1 MRLRT
6 IGILSMVCALAVT
19 STVAADADWPS
30 YNRTLSGNRYS
41 ALADINRSNVKTL
54 KVACAFDTGIQTSF
68 QSGIIAVGGVLYGTT
83 EMDTFAINP
92 GTCVQKWRT
101 HESYKSASPLKVN
114 RGVAYLDGR
123 LFRGTQD
130 GRVLAYEATT
140 GKRLWEAQIADP
152 KMGETVPAAPVAW
165 NGLVFVGNAGGDNK
179 GVKGRMYALD
189 AASGKTVWKFDMVP
203 ANAGADRVLG
213 WGNAADVPVTGGATW
228 TSYTLDPVTGL
239 LYVPGGNPAPDF
251 DHRLRPGNNLYTGSI
266 VVLDAKAGTYKT
278 HYSIAPADYHDA
290 DVSTAPTL
298 LTTRTGRHLVAEAPK
313 DGYLHAF
320 DLQSGKRLYTNPI
333 TRIENRSVPFSEHP
347 VHFCPGTQGGSE
359 WNGAAYDPA
368 TNLIY
373 TGAVDWCATVTLAP
387 ERQTKRVQDG
397 KPWSGNDAA
406 SEKETFGKL
415 DPPASWAGWIY
426 ATDADSGAT
435 SWKFKTPFPV
445 MSGVT
450 PTAGGL
456 VFVGDMGGTFYALD
470 AQTGQTLW
478 SQKIG
483 GAVGGGVITYQANA
497 VQRIAVATGMTSPI
511 WPTEKTTAKIIVLSV
526 AAR

>member
-1 MRLRT
+1 MRLWT
-6 IGILSMVCALAVT
+6 IGILAMVCVLAA
-19 STVAADADWPS
+19 SSAVAADVDWPS
-30 YNRTLSGNRYS
+30 YNRTVSGDRYS
-41 ALADINRSNVKTL
+41 ALGEINRSDVKTL
-54 KVACAFDTGIQTSF
+54 KVTCRFDTGIQTSF
-68 QSGIIAVGGVLYGTT
+68 QSGIIEVADVLYGTT
-83 EMDTFAINP
+83 EMDTFAIDSR
-92 GTCVQKWRT
+92 TCAQKWRV

-140 GKRLWEAQIADP
+140 GKRLWAALIADP
-152 KMGETVPAAPVAW
+152 KLGESVPAAPIAW
-165 NGLVFVGNAGGDNK
+165 NGLVFIGNAGGDNK

-203 ANAGADRVLG
+203 SNPGADLALG
-213 WGNAADVPVTGGATW
+213 WGNAADVPVSGGATW
-228 TSYTLDPVTGL
+228 TSYTLDPTSGL

-251 DHRLRPGNNLYTGSI
+251 DRRLRPGNNLYSGSI
-266 VVLDAKAGTYKT
+266 VVLDAKAGAYKT

-290 DVSTAPTL
+290 DVSSAPTL
-298 LTTRTGRHLVAEAPK
+298 LTTRAGRRLVAEAPK

-320 DLQSGKRLYTNPI
+320 DLQNGTRVYTNAI

-387 ERQTKRVQDG
+387 EQKTKSVPDG
-397 KPWSGNDAA
+397 KPWSANDAA

-415 DPPASWAGWIY
+415 DPPAAWAGWIY

-435 SWKFKTPFPV
+435 AWKFRAPFPI

-456 VFVGDMGGTFYALD
+456 VFVGDMGGTLYAFD
-470 AQTGQTLW
+470 AQSGEALW
-478 SQKIG
+478 SQKLG
-483 GAVGGGVITYQANA
+483 GALGAGVITYQTKGE
-497 VQRIAVATGMTSPI
+497 QRIAVATGMTSPI
-511 WPTEKTTAKIIVLSV
+511 WPTEKTTAKVIVLSV
-526 AAR
+526 ATR